1 MPRKNTADGKR
12 RRNARASAI
21 DAWGRGLALRILLHS
36 PKDTFAGALAV
47 AAACAIVTNAVFLQ
61 SGPHPAPMF
70 GSTVVTLM
78 APPSLMPRPR
88 PAEADIAS
96 ADEKTAEIKAAE
108 PKMGDPMAN
117 LVRSATT
124 PQPSPQPSVIAA
136 PLDHSARTAMPS
148 PSPQPSITSALPS
161 PSNVARPPAPS
172 LALTGSR
179 RVAAVQRALT
189 EYGYAQLKPTGTI
202 GPDTQAA
209 ISKFERDRRLPVTG
223 QVSDRMVR
231 ELSAMIGHPVE

>member
-12 RRNARASAI
+12 RRNAKASAI

-70 GSTVVTLM
+70 GSTVVTLV

-88 PAEADIAS
+88 PAEADVAS
-96 ADEKTAEIKAAE
+96 ADEKAGETKAAE
-108 PKMGDPMAN
+108 PKIGDPLAN
-117 LVRSATT
+117 LVRTATT
-124 PQPSPQPSVIAA
+124 PQPSPQPSLIAA
-136 PLDHSARTAMPS
+136 PPDHPARTPS
-148 PSPQPSITSALPS
+148 PSPQPSVTSALSS
-161 PSNVARPPAPS
+161 PSTAARPPAPI
-172 LALTGSR
+172 LAITGSR

>member
-1 MPRKNTADGKR
+1 VPRKNTADGKR
-12 RRNARASAI
+12 RRNAKASAI

-70 GSTVVTLM
+70 GSTVVTLV

-88 PAEADIAS
+88 PAEADVAS
-96 ADEKTAEIKAAE
+96 ADEKAGETKAAE
-108 PKMGDPMAN
+108 PKIGDPLAN
-117 LVRSATT
+117 LVRAATT
-124 PQPSPQPSVIAA
+124 PQPSPQPSVIVTQ
-136 PLDHSARTAMPS
+136 PDHPARTPS
-148 PSPQPSITSALPS
+148 PSPQPSVTSALSS
-161 PSNVARPPAPS
+161 PSTATRPPAPI
-172 LALTGSR
+172 LAITGSR

-231 ELSAMIGHPVE
+231 ELSTMIGHPVE

>member
-1 MPRKNTADGKR
+1 VPRKNTADGKR
-12 RRNARASAI
+12 RRNAKASAI

-70 GSTVVTLM
+70 GSTVVTLV
-78 APPSLMPRPR
+78 APPSLMPRAR
-88 PAEADIAS
+88 PAEADVAS
-96 ADEKTAEIKAAE
+96 ADEKAGDTKAAE
-108 PKMGDPMAN
+108 PKIGDPLAN
-117 LVRSATT
+117 LVRTATT

-136 PLDHSARTAMPS
+136 PPDHPARTPS
-148 PSPQPSITSALPS
+148 PSPQPSVTSALSS
-161 PSNVARPPAPS
+161 PSTAARPPAS
-172 LALTGSR
+172 ILAVTGSR
-179 RVAAVQRALT
+179 RIAAVQRALT

>member
-1 MPRKNTADGKR
+1 VPRKNTAVGKR
-12 RRNARASAI
+12 RRGAKASAI

-47 AAACAIVTNAVFLQ
+47 ASACAIVTNAVFLQ

-70 GSTVVTLM
+70 GSTLVTLV

-88 PAEADIAS
+88 PAEADVAAS
-96 ADEKTAEIKAAE
+96 DDKTGETKTAE
-108 PKMGDPMAN
+108 PKMSDPLAN

-124 PQPSPQPSVIAA
+124 PQPSPQPSVIAV
-136 PLDHSARTAMPS
+136 PPDHPARTAMPS
-148 PSPQPSITSALPS
+148 PSPQPTVTSALSS
-161 PSNVARPPAPS
+161 PSNVARPPAPI
-172 LALTGSR
+172 LVLTGPR

-231 ELSAMIGHPVE
+231 ELSAMIGHPIE